1 MPEALSSF
9 LVSVSLILVV
19 ALFVPCIESLAKFL
33 RRGAKRRNHAT
44 QGEPVWSYS
53 REIA

>member
-9 LVSVSLILVV
+9 LVSVSIILVI

-33 RRGAKRRNHAT
+33 RRSAQRRNNAT
-44 QGEPVWSYS
+44 QGEPVKAYS
-53 REIA
+53 RKIA